1 MAKVKG
7 NQATTLI
14 KVGLQ
19 FDKEVIPVGRLANRT
34 GKIYFEYDTDF
45 LIQKCSISPIK
56 LPLEPGLKTFNPF
69 LFDGLPGV
77 IADSLPDGWGRLLID
92 RWLRQSGI
100 PPSDFSVLDRL
111 ALVGKKGMGALVY
124 EPDRTAE
131 TNPQPID
138 LDALALE
145 TRQVLH
151 GEPSEVLTNLIALNG
166 SSAGARPKAQ
176 LVMSPDKRHILYDA
190 HSLPE
195 GYAHWMVKFANQ
207 QDGPDAGAIEY
218 VYALMAQRAGVEM
231 MPVHLFPASA
241 GAGYFAT
248 QRFDRVDS
256 QRLHVHSASGL
267 LHSDFRAP
275 ALDYE
280 NLIQLTG
287 ILTKNIQDV
296 AKIFRLA
303 VFNVLA
309 HNRDDHGKNFSFL
322 MNSAGEWKLAPA
334 YDLTFS
340 SGPNG
345 EQSTMVMGEGRNP
358 SVTHL
363 TQLGLTA
370 GLDKKEIDQMLTQT
384 REALSQ
390 WPSLASDHGVS
401 PLNINLIGKRLGVL

>member
-7 NQATTLI
+7 NQATALI

-19 FDKEVIPVGRLANRT
+19 FDNEVIPVGRLANRT

-45 LIQKCSISPIK
+45 LARKCSISPIK

-145 TRQVLH
+145 TRQVLR
-151 GEPSEVLTNLIALNG
+151 GEPAEVLTNLIALNG

-241 GAGYFAT
+241 GGGYFAT
-248 QRFDRVDS
+248 QRFDRVGS

-287 ILTKNIQDV
+287 ILTKNIQEV
-296 AKIFRLA
+296 TRMFRLA

-358 SVTHL
+358 SLPHL
-363 TQLGLTA
+363 SQLGLTA

-390 WPSLASDHGVS
+390 WSILASDHGVS